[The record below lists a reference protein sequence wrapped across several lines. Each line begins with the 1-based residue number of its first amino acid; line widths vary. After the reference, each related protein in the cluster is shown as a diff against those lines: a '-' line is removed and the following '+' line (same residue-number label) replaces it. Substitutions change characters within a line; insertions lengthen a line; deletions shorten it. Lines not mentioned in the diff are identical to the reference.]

1 MKTLIICI
9 SIHHSNTEKIAK
21 AMAGVLDTKLI
32 KPAEI
37 LLFAQNDKKNKVD
50 IESLSE
56 YDLIGFGSGIY
67 FGKHHKSLLKLVDKL
82 PDLKGKKVFVFSTS
96 GVSNAG
102 NFIHNI
108 RHKIS
113 HFHTPLREKLIKKGL
128 VIVGEF
134 TCKGFDTAG
143 PFKLIGGISKN
154 RPNKEDLKK
163 AIDFAG
169 ELKENRGKK
178 KIKFY

>member
-1 MKTLIICI
+1 MKTLIIYI
-9 SIHHSNTEKIAK
+9 SIHHKNTERIAK
-21 AMAGVLDTKLI
+21 VMAEVLEAPLA
-32 KPAEI
+32 KPREI
-37 LLFAQNDKKNKVD
+37 D
-50 IESLSE
+50 INSLAE
-56 YDLIGFGSGIY
+56 YDLLGFGSGIY

-82 PDLKGKKVFVFSTS
+82 PDLKGKKVFIFSTS

-113 HFHTPLREKLIKKGL
+113 HFHTQLREKLIKKGL